1 MNVLITSSSSKVLL
15 IKSFIE
21 ATKKYNSF
29 TFTADITNEI
39 PTAFFSHE
47 HFILPKVSDRNNF
60 ILSLKNICIENNIK
74 LIVPTRDGELEMM
87 AEIKMDFAKN
97 GITILVPSEKT
108 VELCLNKRMFA
119 EFLTDENY
127 FPVPI
132 IKDISLINPPYFI
145 RPVYGAA
152 SSGVK
157 MANSK
162 NEVELFNNND
172 FLIHPFIDEDE
183 YSIDLL
189 MNLDGTR
196 AIQAVCRKRSHIVGG
211 ESKISKIID
220 LPILE
225 KTCMDIGEKLG
236 LIGHNVLQAFYSD
249 DRGIIMIEANARF
262 GGASNLS
269 IIAGLNSP
277 ERILKM
283 LYNDSTAYDNQKI
296 KFGLNMY
303 RYSEDIICE
312 QISGNII

>member
-15 IKSFIE
+15 VKSFME
-21 ATKKYNSF
+21 ATKKYNSL

-39 PTAFFSHE
+39 PTAFFSHK
-47 HFILPKVSDRNNF
+47 HFILPKASDRNNF
-60 ILSLKNICIENNIK
+60 ISSLKNNCIENDIK
-74 LIVPTRDGELEMM
+74 LIIPTRDGELEIM
-87 AEIKMDFAKN
+87 AEIKNDFTKN
-97 GITILVPSEKT
+97 NITILVPSEKT
-108 VELCLNKRMFA
+108 VELCLNKKMFA
-119 EFLTDENY
+119 EFLINEGY

-157 MANSK
+157 TTNSK
-162 NEVELFNNND
+162 DEVELFNNND

-189 MNLDGTR
+189 MNLDGTK
-196 AIQAVCRKRSHIVGG
+196 ALQAVCRKRSYIVGG
-211 ESKISKIID
+211 ESKISKVVD

-225 KTCMDIGEKLG
+225 KTCMEIGEKLK
-236 LIGHNVLQAFYSD
+236 LVGHNVLQAFYSD

-269 IIAGLNSP
+269 IVAGLNSP

-283 LYNDSTAYDNQKI
+283 LYDDNTAHENQKI

-303 RYSEDIICE
+303 RYSEDIV
-312 QISGNII
+312 SV